1 MKKFLLLIVLTLVSL
16 PSFSQTATDTS
27 LVILPEQ
34 IAREVIKE
42 LLLGDSYKKE
52 LDATNIK
59 LDLINKKVAV
69 KDSIILSLESK
80 IENLLNAESNR
91 KQQIETFDKMTNQL
105 ETDLKKE
112 KLIKRIYQFS
122 TTAILAGAV
131 VLGLL

>member
-91 KQQIETFDKMTNQL
+91 RQQIETFDKMTNQL